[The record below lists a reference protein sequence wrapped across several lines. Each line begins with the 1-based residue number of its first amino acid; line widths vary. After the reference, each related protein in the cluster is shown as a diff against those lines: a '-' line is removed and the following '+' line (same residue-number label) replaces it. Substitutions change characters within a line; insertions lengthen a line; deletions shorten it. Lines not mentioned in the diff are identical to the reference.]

1 MRYIRNDL
9 FTNHVGKPFRI
20 SDPEAGIPEHEGTV
34 GEVIH
39 LHLNF
44 YDLNHAAFAA
54 RQTQVLSQP
63 ETRSFNRCMEILQG
77 KPQEGLYYRF
87 ETEDFKVVQKI
98 VGWIASLTPWW
109 RDGPLIED
117 LLGSALERLP
127 QGMLDLADRK

>member
-1 MRYIRNDL
+1 MRYVKNDL

-44 YDLNHAAFAA
+44 YDINHAAFAS
-54 RQTQVLSQP
+54 RQTQILSQA
-63 ETRSFNRCMEILQG
+63 ETRSFNRCMEILTGEAQD
-77 KPQEGLYYRF
+77 GLYYRF
-87 ETEDFKVVQKI
+87 ETEDFKVVQK
-98 VGWIASLTPWW
+98 VLGWIAPLTPWW
-109 RDGPLIED
+109 RDGPLLED

-127 QGMLDLADRK
+127 LEVLEKMDRA